1 VRLLLD
7 TPAMYWYIEDD
18 PQLSEPAR
26 TLIQDASNEI
36 LISLASYWEIAI
48 KVSLGK
54 WRLNRPYE
62 EFIDLGLDRYGF
74 RILPILPA
82 HTARLIALP
91 FPPGHKDPFDR
102 LLMAQV
108 LVERISIVSADSALD
123 AYGVTR
129 LW

>member
-7 TPAMYWYIEDD
+7 THAMYWYIEDD
-18 PQLSEPAR
+18 PQLSELAR
-26 TLIQDASNEI
+26 TSIRNMSNEI
-36 LISLASYWEIAI
+36 LISPASYWEIAI
-48 KVSLGK
+48 KISIGK

-62 EFIDLGLDRYGF
+62 EFIDIGLNQYGF
-74 RILPILPA
+74 QVLPILPV
-82 HTARLIALP
+82 HTARLIGLP

-102 LLMAQV
+102 LLVAQA
-108 LVERISIVSADSALD
+108 LVEQVPIVSADSPPD